1 MIQFQLFNFHKRCA
15 VRTTIQRW
23 PIYSFTA
30 ERDSF
35 DHRKCDGNRRFLDG
49 WGFDGRLQVL
59 KGGFV
64 KRIVSFLVI
73 VSCFGLPAL
82 AQTANYPE
90 VQLQPSY
97 AADTGA
103 VNVLTATVNSCPTAY
118 TTGMFIKV
126 LPNHAN
132 TTTTP
137 TLNFCNLGAKTITEK
152 GQSAIVSGD
161 LATTQIAT
169 FIYDGTYME
178 LQNPHTLGGVSSV
191 SGDGT
196 VITNSSSTGAVSLT
210 IAGTSGGIVYFSS
223 NSAWG
228 STGLLTQYGVLF
240 GGGAAGAPTSSAQGA
255 SNMPLIGQGASNP
268 TWSTIA
274 YPTTCATGN
283 MIYGVSGT
291 QIGCLTGLIS
301 NSSGLL
307 TTYDGIT
314 TAGLGVDV
322 VEGVSDKTAQSSS
335 LTTQNLITST
345 GAAGHYLVRFY
356 IDQNGL
362 CTTGTGSVYATVTWT
377 DATAAHTAQTI
388 PLTLTNT
395 TISTASGFVDVALPF
410 WSATSSA
417 ISYTTTYTAC
427 TSGTGTYDL
436 HAEVERTN

>member
-1 MIQFQLFNFHKRCA
+1 MKKIL
-15 VRTTIQRW
+15 
-23 PIYSFTA
+23 
-30 ERDSF
+30 
-35 DHRKCDGNRRFLDG
+35 
-49 WGFDGRLQVL
+49 VL
-59 KGGFV
+59 LASIGA
-64 KRIVSFLVI
+64 
-73 VSCFGLPAL
+73 FGLSTL

-97 AADTGA
+97 AADTGV
-103 VNVLTATVNSCPTAY
+103 VNVLAATVNSCPSAY

-137 TLNFCNLGAKTITEK
+137 TLNFCGLGAKTITK
-152 GQSAIVSGD
+152 VGQSAVAVND
-161 LATTQIAT
+161 LITTQIAT

-178 LQNPHTLGGVSSV
+178 LQNPATLGGAVTSV
-191 SGDGT
+191 TGSG
-196 VITNSSSTGAVSLT
+196 VISNSASTGAVTLT

-228 STGLLTQYGVLF
+228 STGLLTQYGILL
-240 GGGAAGAPTSSAQGA
+240 GGGAGAAPTSTAQGA
-255 SNMPLIGQGASNP
+255 SNMPLIGQGASAP
-268 TWSTIA
+268 IWSTVGHPSSCGTGQVV
-274 YPTTCATGN
+274 YGSSATQLACL
-283 MIYGVSGT
+283 SGFVLNT
-291 QIGCLTGLIS
+291 
-301 NSSGLL
+301 SGAA

-314 TAGLGVDV
+314 TAGLGLVT

-335 LTTQNLITST
+335 LTTQNLIAST

-356 IDQNGL
+356 LDQNAL
-362 CTTGTGSVYATVTWT
+362 CTTGTGSVYATVSWT

-395 TISTASGFVDVALPF
+395 TISTANGFVDAALPF
-410 WSATSSA
+410 WAATSTA
-417 ISYTTTYTAC
+417 ITYTTTYATC

>member
-1 MIQFQLFNFHKRCA
+1 
-15 VRTTIQRW
+15 
-23 PIYSFTA
+23 
-30 ERDSF
+30 
-35 DHRKCDGNRRFLDG
+35 
-49 WGFDGRLQVL
+49 
-59 KGGFV
+59 
-64 KRIVSFLVI
+64 
-73 VSCFGLPAL
+73 
-82 AQTANYPE
+82 
-90 VQLQPSY
+90 
-97 AADTGA
+97 
-103 VNVLTATVNSCPTAY
+103 
-118 TTGMFIKV
+118 MFIKV